1 MGGCDINSR
10 RKEKRYVNKALH
22 RPYRWVSPVSS
33 FSVEEAGCGWSP
45 RSHSLSEQN
54 RDWKPGRWT
63 PGPVFFPPPSTS
75 LLYCVMF
82 LHVLARSVTPPLH
95 DITSLPQEELSTK
108 PRTISLKDIQLN
120 EEKQRAWIFRAGM
133 KSKLLF
139 SFHPCI
145 SFQIQFS
152 NPPLPSPPPHPP
164 AAGPISLKSFFTWL
178 TWHCLTYEGFLEVQQ
193 TTSITSHM
201 PACSSGWP
209 GNVGLVLHFLFELGL
224 SSSFFFSFL
233 PFCDLRW
240 WFIYLCIAMQ
250 HVGSQ
255 FPEPLA
261 LKTQTVN
268 PCTIREVPRLSS

>member
-178 TWHCLTYEGFLEVQQ
+178 TWHCLTYEGFLEVPANDFHY
-193 TTSITSHM
+193 ISHASLLFRM
-201 PACSSGWP
+201 ARKCGSSFTFSFW
-209 GNVGLVLHFLFELGL
+209 VRALIFFFLFLP
-224 SSSFFFSFL
+224 SFL
-233 PFCDLRW
+233 W
-240 WFIYLCIAMQ
+240 SAMMIYLFMYCHAACRISVPWTPCI
-250 HVGSQ
+250 
-255 FPEPLA
+255 EN
-261 LKTQTVN
+261 TD
-268 PCTIREVPRLSS
+268 C